1 MNSYSLEY
9 LLELVYTSFTYSSS
23 FIMAEATFTDDNF
36 QDSVIAASNEKPVLV
51 DFHAVW
57 CGPCKSQG
65 PIVDEVAKELEASAI
80 VGKIDVDENPD
91 SAQKF
96 QVMGIPALKVFRNGE
111 VVEEFTGLQQKE
123 TLVEAL
129 KKHA

>member
-1 MNSYSLEY
+1 
-9 LLELVYTSFTYSSS
+9 
-23 FIMAEATFTDDNF
+23 MADVTFTDDNF
-36 QDSVIAASNEKPVLV
+36 QDAVIGASQEKPVLV
-51 DFHAVW
+51 DFFATW

-65 PIVDEVAKELEASAI
+65 PIVDEVARELEGSAV

-96 QVMGIPALKVFRNGE
+96 QVMGIPALKIFRNGE

-123 TLVEAL
+123 TLVDAL
-129 KKHA
+129 KRHA

>member
-1 MNSYSLEY
+1 
-9 LLELVYTSFTYSSS
+9 
-23 FIMAEATFTDDNF
+23 MAEATFTDDNF
-36 QDSVIAASNEKPVLV
+36 QDTVITASNDKPVLV
-51 DFHAVW
+51 DFFATW

-65 PIVDEVAKELEASAI
+65 PIVDEVAKELEGAAV

-123 TLVEAL
+123 TIVEAL

>member
-1 MNSYSLEY
+1 
-9 LLELVYTSFTYSSS
+9 
-23 FIMAEATFTDDNF
+23 MAEATFTDENF
-36 QDSVIAASNEKPVLV
+36 QDTVIEASKEKPVLV
-51 DFHAVW
+51 DFFATW
-57 CGPCKSQG
+57 CGPCKSQA
-65 PIVDEVAKELEASAI
+65 PIVEEVAKELEGKAV
-80 VGKIDVDENPD
+80 VGKIDVDEHPE

-96 QVMGIPALKVFRNGE
+96 QVMGIPSLKVFRNGD